1 VVRIIAV
8 HTGTHRLARTF
19 DSIDSILLL
28 ATMPFV
34 HITWLPK
41 TCRSAAVRKE
51 VAEAVIKVRRGQQ
64 STGKKSWK

>member
-1 VVRIIAV
+1 MRIIAV
-8 HTGTHRLARTF
+8 HDRNHHSVPTF
-19 DSIDSILLL
+19 DSILLL

-51 VAEAVIKVRRGQQ
+51 VAEAVIKVRRGQ
-64 STGKKSWK
+64 